1 MKTSVFSSADVDKVT
16 PGTNSVHLVRPIS
29 KKAMSKLLNKTRKL
43 YMSGSTKGRLSRD
56 CKKLL
61 DKSKINVEISKA
73 KAGRAIETPPEKIAE
88 ILDLKREGLTVR
100 EIAGELDMT
109 KSTVH
114 YLMKYEDQLGLQ
126 R

>member
-1 MKTSVFSSADVDKVT
+1 
-16 PGTNSVHLVRPIS
+16 
-29 KKAMSKLLNKTRKL
+29 
-43 YMSGSTKGRLSRD
+43 
-56 CKKLL
+56 
-61 DKSKINVEISKA
+61 KINVEISNA

-114 YLMKYEDQLGLQ
+114 YLMKYAQ
-126 R
+126 RTKIKHGDTVLHIQ